1 MILWGMLLSD
11 SCKTKLR
18 QFPSFTLL
26 HRMAHFLNSSTWL
39 LYLEFLNV
47 SHSLMYWLGAF
58 LLCLI
63 NGQKLLGICRHFRHS
78 SSSLPILQQPICSF
92 PLGTWVPKI
101 GDSNGK
107 PLAMLR
113 PNASLNAALSLLV
126 EGDSP
131 FLTSIL
137 CFHLVWLQ
145 QLLCFFKVTP
155 TPPFQLS
162 YYALIWFDW
171 TSYSLCRIL
180 ILKEL

>member
-11 SCKTKLR
+11 SCKAKLR

-26 HRMAHFLNSSTWL
+26 HRMTHFLNSSTWL

-126 EGDSP
+126 EGD
-131 FLTSIL
+131 
-137 CFHLVWLQ
+137 
-145 QLLCFFKVTP
+145 
-155 TPPFQLS
+155 PPFWLP
-162 YYALIWFDW
+162 YCAFIWFDYN
-171 TSYSLCRIL
+171 SYYVSLRWLSLPPFSFHIMLWFGLMEPVTPCAGY
-180 ILKEL
+180 